1 MEKDFEREVLERLTK
16 IETKLDDY
24 NNIRDKT
31 EEAYSLSKENEK
43 DINDINDKIKWLSR
57 TIAGAII
64 TGVIGIIFVM
74 LQKYEEFMN
83 KKNFKEWWVA
93 ALKRAIRTFAQAV
106 IGVLGTNY
114 VRFNEVDWVGALSIG
129 LTAFIISILM
139 SISGLPEVKEWFY
152 AKT

>member
-74 LQKYEEFMN
+74 LQK
-83 KKNFKEWWVA
+83 
-93 ALKRAIRTFAQAV
+93 
-106 IGVLGTNY
+106 
-114 VRFNEVDWVGALSIG
+114 
-129 LTAFIISILM
+129 
-139 SISGLPEVKEWFY
+139 
-152 AKT
+152 

>member
-64 TGVIGIIFVM
+64 TGIIGIIFVM
-74 LQKYEEFMN
+74 LQK
-83 KKNFKEWWVA
+83 
-93 ALKRAIRTFAQAV
+93 
-106 IGVLGTNY
+106 
-114 VRFNEVDWVGALSIG
+114 
-129 LTAFIISILM
+129 
-139 SISGLPEVKEWFY
+139 
-152 AKT
+152 